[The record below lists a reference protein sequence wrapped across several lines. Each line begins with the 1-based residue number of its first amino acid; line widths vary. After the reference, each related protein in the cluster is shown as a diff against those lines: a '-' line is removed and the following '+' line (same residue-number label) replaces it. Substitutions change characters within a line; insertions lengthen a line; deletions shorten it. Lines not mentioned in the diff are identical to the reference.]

1 MRISDWSSDVC
12 SSDLHS
18 PFETIKEQE
27 DIADISTRGIPAF
40 SKPAQIRTSR
50 GRRDV
55 GIARPVV
62 HVPFGVVAISGDGFG
77 RVDQAGV
84 VATIFRGQ
92 RGADIQHAAW
102 NGDSTDGDGP
112 PFLAPPRRKSVG

>member
-62 HVPFGVVAISGDGFG
+62 HVPFGVVDISGDGFG

-84 VATIFRGQ
+84 VATLFGGQ
-92 RGADIQHAAW
+92 RGVAIHNAA
-102 NGDSTDGDGP
+102 SDGDPNGGAGP
-112 PFLAPPRRKSVG
+112 RILATQDN